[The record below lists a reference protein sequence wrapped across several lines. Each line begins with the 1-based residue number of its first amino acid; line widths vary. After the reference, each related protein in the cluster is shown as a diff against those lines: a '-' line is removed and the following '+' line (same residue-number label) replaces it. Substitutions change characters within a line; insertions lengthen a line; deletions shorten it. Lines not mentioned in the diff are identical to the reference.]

1 MTQTPSVRLRCLPTR
16 PPVILPGGRRL
27 FNTCQLTPCGCSQ
40 GLPVPGLQGHR
51 LVVHL
56 SKVPPAKGL
65 LGAEA
70 RLTQQFSP
78 SVHPRCKSH
87 APAGYP
93 LVGPPVWCWTR
104 VTAAQNDS
112 TVPLCP
118 CALAGLPDAHL
129 ASQPTRRKPSP
140 GHAVWPTP
148 TPVSCTPP
156 PPTFARSNTAKPLL
170 PPLLHP
176 FHQTWPR
183 PETTVNGIR
192 PPPSP
197 RCPHPAGAPDCSAA
211 GRLPLAPSP
220 QSPWIL
226 PPPARHGLQPG
237 SVHTPSK

>member
-170 PPLLHP
+170 PPP
-176 FHQTWPR
+176 GCA
-183 PETTVNGIR
+183 GIR
-192 PPPSP
+192 ALDPES
-197 RCPHPAGAPDCSAA
+197 
-211 GRLPLAPSP
+211 LP
-220 QSPWIL
+220 
-226 PPPARHGLQPG
+226 
-237 SVHTPSK
+237 